1 MFDKFEKESI
11 MNVKLVLMDNNEDYK
26 LKSEADEEISSYSVE
41 RDKEK
46 ALISYETNVAFRN
59 QGYASLGL
67 NLLKSELFKGNR
79 TLILEL
85 INLSGDYSR
94 KVAENAG
101 FFSPHN
107 SIDYFVALHPFA
119 EDIIERSMQQFE
131 RGTSEYIKQER
142 LLQRMRN
149 LRKQQKRANTRL
161 ADKLASLKTQVE
173 LTDDE
178 NYRMNLKSE
187 INHIERILSNL
198 PQRDNEDIER

>member
-1 MFDKFEKESI
+1 

-26 LKSEADEEISSYSVE
+26 LKSKADEEISSYSVE

-67 NLLKSELFKGNR
+67 NLLKRELFKENR

-107 SIDYFVALHPFA
+107 SINYFVALHPFA
-119 EDIIERSMQQFE
+119 EEIVERNMQQFE
-131 RGTSEYIKQER
+131 RGTLEYSKQER

-149 LRKQQKRANTRL
+149 LRKQPKKANTRL
-161 ADKLASLKTQVE
+161 ADKLASLKTQLE
-173 LTDDE
+173 LEDDE
-178 NYRMNLKSE
+178 NHRINLKSE
-187 INHIERILSNL
+187 ISHIERILNNL
-198 PQRDNEDIER
+198 PQRDNEETER

>member
-1 MFDKFEKESI
+1 

-41 RDKEK
+41 RNKEK
-46 ALISYETNVAFRN
+46 ALISYETDVAFRN

-67 NLLKSELFKGNR
+67 NLLKRELFKENR

-107 SIDYFVALHPFA
+107 SINYFVALHPFA
-119 EDIIERSMQQFE
+119 EEIVERNMQQFE
-131 RGTSEYIKQER
+131 RGTLEYSKQER

-149 LRKQQKRANTRL
+149 LRKQQKKANTRL
-161 ADKLASLKTQVE
+161 ADKLASLKTQLE
-173 LTDDE
+173 LEDDE
-178 NYRMNLKSE
+178 NHRINLKSE
-187 INHIERILSNL
+187 ISHIERILNNL
-198 PQRDNEDIER
+198 PQRDNEETER

>member
-1 MFDKFEKESI
+1 MD
-11 MNVKLVLMDNNEDYK
+11 VKLVLTDCDEEVSDYK
-26 LKSEADEEISSYSVE
+26 LKNASDEEISSYTVE
-41 RDKEK
+41 MDKEK

-67 NLLKSELFKGNR
+67 NLLKSELFKGNH

-107 SIDYFVALHPFA
+107 SIDCFVALHPFA

-131 RGTSEYIKQER
+131 KGTSGYIKQER
-142 LLQRMRN
+142 LLQKMRN
-149 LRKQQKRANTRL
+149 LRKQQIRANTRL
-161 ADKLASLKTQVE
+161 TEKLSSLKTQLE
-173 LTDDE
+173 LTDNE
-178 NYRMNLKSE
+178 SYRINLKSE
-187 INHIERILSNL
+187 INHIERILSKL
-198 PQRDNEDIER
+198 PQRDNEDFER